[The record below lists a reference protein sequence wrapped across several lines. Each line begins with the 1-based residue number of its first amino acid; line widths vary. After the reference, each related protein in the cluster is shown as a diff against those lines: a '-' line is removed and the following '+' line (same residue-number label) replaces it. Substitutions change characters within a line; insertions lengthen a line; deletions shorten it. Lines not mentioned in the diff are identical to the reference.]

1 MNYRLFK
8 VITVALSISFMS
20 VCACRA
26 AETEA
31 EGETKPE
38 TKPEVKQTLKKNKGF
53 EVLKY
58 LNPVPEKNYTN
69 ASQDRLIKKQAFK
82 ASEMPNLQ
90 PAANREV
97 GFFAIVAADKLADK
111 DYLNSLLT
119 NPRTNGISATIDW
132 RQLEPGEEKYDWTA
146 VDNLLHLCQ
155 AAKKTLILRVS
166 TCGID
171 GPADEGKTSCDTPA
185 WVFEAGA
192 KSVKYLDKDGKANL
206 MPLFWDQT
214 YLAAFSNFI
223 SEMGSRYD
231 KNPLLHSVGITG
243 GGFLGGTSLVP
254 TTTLGNKSDKTAT
267 AETGFGSA
275 DQIET
280 HLRKKEG
287 LNQKQI
293 IDHWKYV
300 ADLFPQAFPN
310 TTLNFAINPPTPNR
324 AGEDA
329 LDEISDY
336 LLYRYGQHIYVT
348 RQNLKNG
355 KHGFDD
361 YRVLLKFRPDTYEG
375 LALLPEFPA
384 AELEKIAKTA
394 LDDGISFI
402 EIPVEVLSS
411 KEPVALTALDKL
423 SSHMGYQIVSKKIAL
438 DNQLEQGEPLKVD
451 FTFVNLGDAVAKRPV
466 RELDKDVPQSYKVMV
481 ELKDSSGK
489 PVAQLLHTPTKGTL
503 DWSAGEMI
511 SWQHSLRMPNLTPG
525 DYAATVSLIDPNS
538 NRKII
543 LIDGRTADQL
553 AHTEAMPAGTLRILV
568 KGSGSKTTS
577 SLQSTSTST
586 K

>member
-1 MNYRLFK
+1 MSYRTLK
-8 VITVALSISFMS
+8 LIALAVTLS
-20 VCACRA
+20 A
-26 AETEA
+26 AGAPVFAEEA
-31 EGETKPE
+31 PDAAAAAPQQAGEAPK
-38 TKPEVKQTLKKNKGF
+38 KLKKNGAF

-69 ASQDRLIKKQAFK
+69 ESQDRLIKKQAFK
-82 ASEMPNLQ
+82 LSDAPNIKPAS
-90 PAANREV
+90 NREV
-97 GFFAIVAADKLADK
+97 GFFGTIPADKLSDAE
-111 DYLNSLLT
+111 YVNSVLS
-119 NPRTNGISATIDW
+119 NPRTNGISATIPW
-132 RQLEPGEEKYDWTA
+132 STLEPGEEKYDWTV
-146 VDNLLHLCQ
+146 VDRLLQQCQ
-155 AAKKTLILRVS
+155 AANKTLILRVS

-171 GPADEGKTSCDTPA
+171 ADATTAKAASDTPE
-185 WVFEAGA
+185 WVFAAGA
-192 KSVKYLDKDGKANL
+192 KSVKYVDKDGKQHL
-206 MPLFWDQT
+206 MPLFWDQS

-243 GGFLGGTSLVP
+243 GGFLGGTSLIP
-254 TTTLGNKSDKTAT
+254 TNMGAKGDKTAS
-267 AETGFGSA
+267 AETGFTTA
-275 DQIET
+275 DQLEN

-287 LNQKQI
+287 LTQKQV

-336 LLYRYGQHIYVT
+336 LIYRYGQHIYVT

-375 LALLPEFPA
+375 LSLLSEFPA
-384 AELEKIAKTA
+384 ADLEKIAKTA

-402 EIPVEVLSS
+402 EIPQELVTSTD
-411 KEPVALTALDKL
+411 PVAMTALDKL
-423 SSHMGYQIVSKKIAL
+423 NSHMGYQIISKKVAL
-438 DNQLEQGEPLKVD
+438 QDQLEQGEPLKVD
-451 FTFVNLGDAVAKRPV
+451 FTFMNVGDAVAKRPV

-481 ELKDSSGK
+481 ELKDSTGK

-503 DWSAGEMI
+503 DWSAGEAV
-511 SWQHSLRMPNLTPG
+511 SWQHSLRMPNLAPG
-525 DYAATVSLIDPNS
+525 EYEATVSLFDPVTS
-538 NRKII
+538 RRIM
-543 LIDGRTADQL
+543 LIDGRTADTISHVT
-553 AHTEAMPAGTLRILV
+553 AVPAGKLRILA
-568 KGSGSKTTS
+568 KGSTGKTTS
-577 SLQSTSTST
+577 LQSSST

>member
-1 MNYRLFK
+1 MSYRTLK
-8 VITVALSISFMS
+8 LIALAVTVYTTVTPSAY
-20 VCACRA
+20 AEDA
-26 AETEA
+26 ADTAAAPAPDAKQA
-31 EGETKPE
+31 EK
-38 TKPEVKQTLKKNKGF
+38 KKLKKNGAF

-69 ASQDRLIKKQAFK
+69 ESQDRLIKKQAFK
-82 ASEMPNLQ
+82 LNDAPNIKPAS
-90 PAANREV
+90 NREV
-97 GFFAIVAADKLADK
+97 GFFGTVPADKLADA
-111 DYLNSLLT
+111 DYINSILS
-119 NPRTNGISATIDW
+119 NPRTNGISATIPW
-132 RQLEPGEEKYDWTA
+132 STLEPGEEKYDWTTI
-146 VDNLLHLCQ
+146 DRLLRQCQ
-155 AAKKTLILRVS
+155 AANKTLILRVS
-166 TCGID
+166 TCGVD
-171 GPADEGKTSCDTPA
+171 TNATTDKAASDTPE
-185 WVFEAGA
+185 WVFAAGA
-192 KSVKYLDKDGKANL
+192 KSVKYIDKDGKAHL
-206 MPLFWDQT
+206 MPLFWDQS

-243 GGFLGGTSLVP
+243 GGFLGGTSLIP
-254 TTTLGNKSDKTAT
+254 DNMGNKGDKTAT
-267 AETGFGSA
+267 AETGFTTA
-275 DQIET
+275 DQVEN

-287 LNQKQI
+287 LTQKQV

-310 TTLNFAINPPTPNR
+310 TTLNFAINAPTPNR

-336 LLYRYGQHIYVT
+336 LVYRYGQHIYVT

-375 LALLPEFPA
+375 LALLNEFPPA
-384 AELEKIAKTA
+384 DLEKIAKTA

-402 EIPVEVLSS
+402 EIPPSLLTSS
-411 KEPVALTALDKL
+411 DPVAVTALDKL
-423 SSHMGYQIVSKKIAL
+423 TSHMGFQIISKKVAL
-438 DNQLEQGEPLKVD
+438 ADQIEQGEPLKVD
-451 FTFVNLGDAVAKRPV
+451 FTFMNVGDAVAKRPV

-503 DWSAGEMI
+503 EWTAGETV
-511 SWQHSLRMPNLTPG
+511 SWQHSLRMPNLNPG
-525 DYAATVSLIDPNS
+525 EYEATVSLYDPTTS
-538 NRKII
+538 RKIM
-543 LIDGRTADQL
+543 LIDGRTPDSISHAV
-553 AHTEAMPAGTLRILV
+553 AVPAGKLRILA
-568 KGSGSKTTS
+568 KGSGGKTTS
-577 SLQSTSTST
+577 SQSSTT